1 MDDLCNVLRSALQR
15 DSLLIHTG
23 VGVELAADVQALLSD
38 HVIRRIADQADG
50 DARMALNILETCC
63 QFVASQTD
71 K

>member
-15 DSLLIHTG
+15 DSLLIQTG
-23 VGVELAADVQALLSD
+23 VGLELVADVQALLPD
-38 HVIRRIADQADG
+38 NVIRRIADQADG